1 MNNWNDRL
9 YALWSDFYK
18 PIAALFVFGSM
29 ILVAA
34 VGRALGFGPDH
45 RLPYGTLVIIGS
57 VALGFG
63 AMAATERLLF
73 GRRPKQRIAGWLK
86 VVLGIGAV
94 VGIAVA
100 VWDGMEGRRMDDS

>member
-1 MNNWNDRL
+1 M
-9 YALWSDFYK
+9 
-18 PIAALFVFGSM
+18 
-29 ILVAA
+29 
-34 VGRALGFGPDH
+34 
-45 RLPYGTLVIIGS
+45 IIGS

-100 VWDGMEGRRMDDS
+100 VWDGMESAGSLLGRADSALYEAKRRGRNMSVVV